1 VTGAALTALVFLPV
15 VAAALG
21 SLGSF
26 VVLTIGVTAGGVTSP
41 VNSAAA
47 SSSTA
52 TWSSTAVSS
61 SSFANL
67 SSNDFSN
74 AISNRVQV
82 VPLTTNVEKCYPCEA
97 YISNNNKK
105 SKAMADQIMTIS
117 KNRLKTKIGVIT
129 DRDMRAV
136 EMAIK
141 VQLSLQS

>member
-1 VTGAALTALVFLPV
+1 MVSVKRKEIWWVNFDP
-15 VAAALG
+15 
-21 SLGSF
+21 S
-26 VVLTIGVTAGGVTSP
+26 IAGEIQKTRP
-41 VNSAAA
+41 
-47 SSSTA
+47 
-52 TWSSTAVSS
+52 AVIV
-61 SSFANL
+61 
-67 SSNDFSN
+67 SNDFSN
-74 AISNRVQV
+74 AISNRVQA
-82 VPLTTNVEKCYPCEA
+82 VPLTSDVEKCYPCEA

>member
-1 VTGAALTALVFLPV
+1 MISVKRKEIWWVNFDP
-15 VAAALG
+15 
-21 SLGSF
+21 S
-26 VVLTIGVTAGGVTSP
+26 IAGEIQKTRP
-41 VNSAAA
+41 
-47 SSSTA
+47 
-52 TWSSTAVSS
+52 AVIV
-61 SSFANL
+61 
-67 SSNDFSN
+67 SNDFSN

-82 VPLTTNVEKCYPCEA
+82 VPLTSNVEKCYPCEA

-117 KNRLKTKIGVIT
+117 KNRLKTKIAVIT